1 MNNQEIIESLL
12 KQIGKYTGK
21 TVKAVG
27 GQLAK
32 SADTARNA
40 TVAGIVTPTV
50 AVPTANK
57 INNHVQNKSHKKEK
71 KYSAAE
77 VQAMA
82 AAMHS
87 KNESLSEKLLIS
99 SKKMQKLF

>member
-1 MNNQEIIESLL
+1 MDNKQLIESML

-57 INNHVQNKSHKKEK
+57 INSHVQSKNKKER
-71 KYSAAE
+71 KYS
-77 VQAMA
+77 
-82 AAMHS
+82 
-87 KNESLSEKLLIS
+87 
-99 SKKMQKLF
+99 